1 MADIDLPA
9 MLNYVLNVTGQE
21 QLFYVGHSQGTL
33 IAFTG
38 FSDNPELGKKVKA
51 FFALAPVYTLNN
63 STEIAKAAAK
73 ILYPLVKV
81 FNSKCTTNQVLMRMK
96 MTMMTM
102 MMMLMIDLLSSDTLG
117 NLPENTFTEIENKRN
132 TWKL

>member
-1 MADIDLPA
+1 MQIHVKHLFSFYFRSWQEMADIDLPA
-9 MLNYVLNVTGQE
+9 MINYALQVTGQE

-38 FSDNPELGKKVKA
+38 FSDNPALGNKIKA

-63 STEIAKAAAK
+63 STEIAKAGAE

-81 FNSKCTTNQVLMRMK
+81 RYDIACIAILYT
-96 MTMMTM
+96 
-102 MMMLMIDLLSSDTLG
+102 
-117 NLPENTFTEIENKRN
+117 
-132 TWKL
+132 